1 MEGIMGKMMN
11 EDTTAVYSPIGHI
24 HALLKKTSK
33 LGVDPNTILRKCN
46 LSFTLNDVETGKILC
61 LNRPHFSTIVRTC
74 LLTATGAFSNDSRQ
88 IMGRLDFDL
97 MCYGCLQCS
106 TLEEA
111 INRVIDILHLLHD
124 SQGCLELHREG
135 NTAIVE
141 FRTFP
146 AEPDWELIFVL
157 NAFAVF
163 HRLFGWLIGEDL
175 RDVEFATDFGP
186 SARTDARLLSPYSA
200 LKFGCARNEMRFGAD
215 QLTRPIVKN
224 HLDLAEFLK
233 YFPFDSCLPQN
244 ETQSW
249 ADTVR
254 AHYKTMLYRGKALP
268 TTASLATA
276 LGISSATLR
285 RRLDDER
292 SSIRSIKEQARMEL
306 ALQYLDRSAL
316 SIDEL
321 AAHLDFSSSKA
332 FTRAFKSW
340 KGMTPAHYREFAVK
354 DDASSEYRENGFEIA
369 NDAWNPSVSG
379 LQ

>member
-1 MEGIMGKMMN
+1 MGKMMN
-11 EDTTAVYSPIGHI
+11 KDTAVEYSPIGHV

-46 LSFTLNDVETGKILC
+46 LSFTLNDVESGKILC

-74 LLTATGAFSNDSRQ
+74 LLTATDAFSNDSRQ

-111 INRVIDILHLLHD
+111 ISRQVDILHLLHD
-124 SQGCLELHREG
+124 SQGCIELRREG

-175 RDVEFATDFGP
+175 RDLDFHTEFDP
-186 SARTDARLLSPYSA
+186 SRRSDARLLSPYNS
-200 LKFGCARNEMRFGAD
+200 LKFGCARNEMRFSAD
-215 QLTRPIVKN
+215 QLSRPIVKN

-233 YFPFDSCLPQN
+233 YFPFDSCMPQE

-254 AHYKTMLYRGKALP
+254 AHYKTMLYRGQALP

-292 SSIRSIKEQARMEL
+292 SSIRTIKEQARMEL

-340 KGMTPAHYREFAVK
+340 KGMTPAHYREVAAHAEPRPDYAAVS
-354 DDASSEYRENGFEIA
+354 ALN
-369 NDAWNPSVSG
+369 
-379 LQ
+379 

>member
-1 MEGIMGKMMN
+1 MEDIMGKMMSD
-11 EDTTAVYSPIGHI
+11 DTTVEYSPIGHVR
-24 HALLKKTSK
+24 ALLNKTSK

-46 LSFTLNDVETGKILC
+46 LSFTLSDVESGKILC

-74 LLTATGAFSNDSRQ
+74 LLTATDAFSNDSRQ

-111 INRVIDILHLLHD
+111 ITRQVDILHLLHD
-124 SQGCLELHREG
+124 SQGCLELRREG
-135 NTAIVE
+135 DTAVVM
-141 FRTFP
+141 FTTFP
-146 AEPDWELIFVL
+146 AEPDWEFIFVL

-163 HRLFGWLIGEDL
+163 HRLFSWLIGEEL
-175 RDVEFATDFGP
+175 RDVDFYTEFDP
-186 SARTDARLLSPYSA
+186 SRRSDARLLSPYSA
-200 LKFGCARNEMRFGAD
+200 LKFGCARNEMRFAAD
-215 QLTRPIVKN
+215 QLSRPIVKN

-233 YFPFDSCLPQN
+233 YFPFDSCLPQ
-244 ETQSW
+244 EEAQSW
-249 ADTVR
+249 SDTVR
-254 AHYKTMLYRGKALP
+254 AHYKTMLYRGQALP
-268 TTASLATA
+268 TTAALATT

-340 KGMTPAHYREFAVK
+340 KGVTPARYRDVA
-354 DDASSEYRENGFEIA
+354 ACSEARPDYGTITALN
-369 NDAWNPSVSG
+369 
-379 LQ
+379 